1 MIVPFHRPY
10 ITDDEINAAAD
21 SIRNGWLTM
30 GKKTIDFE
38 KRFREYIGS
47 PHAVSVNSCT
57 AALHLALYVIGLK
70 AGDEVIMPTTTF
82 ASTAE
87 VVRYFDAIPVF
98 VDVERDTH
106 LINASKIEASITPRT
121 KAIIPVHFSGQPCDM
136 DEIMGIAK
144 THNLFVIEDAAH
156 SFPAAYKGR
165 KIGTIGDI
173 TCFSFYATKTLAT
186 GEGGMITTAHD
197 EWAGRMRKLRIHCV
211 TKDAWKRYTAEGS
224 WEYDVTDPGFKY
236 NSTDIASAIGLEQ
249 LKKTDW
255 LNEQRRKIAQKYDG
269 FFKGRDDLVTYVIRS
284 DRDSARHL
292 YPLKIVPEALSINR
306 NVFIEKLKEKGVF
319 ASVHFIPLYRFTYYK
334 QFALPVDR
342 YPDSEWIFNRVISLP
357 IFPGM
362 SDDEI
367 EFVAHSVLD
376 VCKDNR
382 R

>member
-1 MIVPFHRPY
+1 
-10 ITDDEINAAAD
+10 
-21 SIRNGWLTM
+21 
-30 GKKTIDFE
+30 
-38 KRFREYIGS
+38 
-47 PHAVSVNSCT
+47 
-57 AALHLALYVIGLK
+57 
-70 AGDEVIMPTTTF
+70 
-82 ASTAE
+82 
-87 VVRYFDAIPVF
+87 
-98 VDVERDTH
+98 
-106 LINASKIEASITPRT
+106 
-121 KAIIPVHFSGQPCDM
+121 M

-197 EWAGRMRKLRIHCV
+197 EWAGRMRKLRLHGV